1 MSETETTEKNNAPA
15 TATGADDRAA
25 RVRHRFVGALCILA
39 VAVLLWELGDD
50 VPPPNF
56 SDTQTPA
63 TQFPNKDFV
72 QIQTQPP
79 HSQIQTIPT
88 PAPPT
93 HPTPPTRPTQSTPPT
108 HPAPSHPSPSSAQS
122 NQSSSAQSNQSA
134 SDTQPASDIQPAPD
148 GTVPNDD
155 ASAYGADPDGN
166 NTASDIASLNSS
178 ANGADSLAS
187 EAASQSP
194 SENLVQ
200 VGAFQQAE
208 GAEQLA
214 RWLRGDGFEV
224 VVRKDDDGLHRV
236 FSSADP
242 EHLAALGYI
251 SENESPSSPSS
262 SESESPSSSSSPSSS
277 ESKTESDSDSESAS
291 SPFVVQ
297 LGAFSNEKRA
307 REMAAELRAQQFA
320 ARIEPVRRG
329 GETLFRVRVVGLA
342 DRDSAE
348 AMRRRL
354 AEMGHAAAQTM
365 DTR

>member
-1 MSETETTEKNNAPA
+1 MSDTEITEKNGAPA
-15 TATGADDRAA
+15 TAAGADERAA
-25 RVRHRFVGALCILA
+25 QVRHRFVGALCILA

-56 SDTQTPA
+56 SDTQTPVP
-63 TQFPNKDFV
+63 QFPKKDFV
-72 QIQTQPP
+72 QIQTSPP
-79 HSQIQTIPT
+79 PSQIQNI
-88 PAPPT
+88 PAP
-93 HPTPPTRPTQSTPPT
+93 
-108 HPAPSHPSPSSAQS
+108 AQP
-122 NQSSSAQSNQSA
+122 NADNASA
-134 SDTQPASDIQPAPD
+134 SLAPPADNNAATATLAAATLAAATAA
-148 GTVPNDD
+148 TV
-155 ASAYGADPDGN
+155 
-166 NTASDIASLNSS
+166 
-178 ANGADSLAS
+178 SLAP
-187 EAASQSP
+187 EPQTENIP

-200 VGAFQQAE
+200 VGAFQQGE

-262 SESESPSSSSSPSSS
+262 PSSSESESPSSSSSPSSS
-277 ESKTESDSDSESAS
+277 ESKTEYDSDSESAS

-307 REMAAELRAQQFA
+307 REMAAELRAQKFA

>member
-1 MSETETTEKNNAPA
+1 MSDTEITEKNGAPA
-15 TATGADDRAA
+15 TAAGADERAA
-25 RVRHRFVGALCILA
+25 QVRHRFVGALCILA

-56 SDTQTPA
+56 SDTQTPVP
-63 TQFPNKDFV
+63 QFPKKDFV
-72 QIQTQPP
+72 QIQTSPP
-79 HSQIQTIPT
+79 TSQIQNIPAPAQPNADNASASLAPPADNNAATATLAAAT
-88 PAPPT
+88 PA
-93 HPTPPTRPTQSTPPT
+93 TPAT
-108 HPAPSHPSPSSAQS
+108 APEPQIE
-122 NQSSSAQSNQSA
+122 N
-134 SDTQPASDIQPAPD
+134 I
-148 GTVPNDD
+148 
-155 ASAYGADPDGN
+155 
-166 NTASDIASLNSS
+166 
-178 ANGADSLAS
+178 
-187 EAASQSP
+187 P

-200 VGAFQQAE
+200 VGAFQQGE

-242 EHLAALGYI
+242 EHLVALGYI
-251 SENESPSSPSS
+251 SENESPSPPSS

-277 ESKTESDSDSESAS
+277 ESKTESESDSESAS

-307 REMAAELRAQQFA
+307 REMAAELRAKKFA

>member
-1 MSETETTEKNNAPA
+1 MSDTEMTEKNDAPA
-15 TATGADDRAA
+15 TATAADSRAA

-39 VAVLLWELGDD
+39 VAILLWELGDD

-63 TQFPNKDFV
+63 PQFPNKDFV
-72 QIQTQPP
+72 QIQTSPP
-79 HSQIQTIPT
+79 PSQIQNIPAPAQPNADNASASLAPPADNNAATATLAAAT
-88 PAPPT
+88 PA
-93 HPTPPTRPTQSTPPT
+93 
-108 HPAPSHPSPSSAQS
+108 
-122 NQSSSAQSNQSA
+122 
-134 SDTQPASDIQPAPD
+134 
-148 GTVPNDD
+148 
-155 ASAYGADPDGN
+155 
-166 NTASDIASLNSS
+166 TASLDPEPQIENI
-178 ANGADSLAS
+178 
-187 EAASQSP
+187 P

-200 VGAFQQAE
+200 VGAFQQGE

-242 EHLAALGYI
+242 EHLVALGYI
-251 SENESPSSPSS
+251 SENESLSSPSSSENESPSSPSS
-262 SESESPSSSSSPSSS
+262 SESESPSSPSSSENESPSPPSSS

>member
-1 MSETETTEKNNAPA
+1 MSDTEITEKNGAPA
-15 TATGADDRAA
+15 TAAGADDRAA

-56 SDTQTPA
+56 SDTQTPVP
-63 TQFPNKDFV
+63 QFPKKDFV
-72 QIQTQPP
+72 QIQTSPP
-79 HSQIQTIPT
+79 PSQIQNIPA
-88 PAPPT
+88 PAQPNADNASASLAPPT
-93 HPTPPTRPTQSTPPT
+93 DNNAATATLAAATLAVATP
-108 HPAPSHPSPSSAQS
+108 A
-122 NQSSSAQSNQSA
+122 
-134 SDTQPASDIQPAPD
+134 
-148 GTVPNDD
+148 
-155 ASAYGADPDGN
+155 
-166 NTASDIASLNSS
+166 TASLDPEPQIENI
-178 ANGADSLAS
+178 
-187 EAASQSP
+187 P

-200 VGAFQQAE
+200 VGAFQQGE

-262 SESESPSSSSSPSSS
+262 SESESPSSPSSSSSS

>member
-1 MSETETTEKNNAPA
+1 MSDTEITEKNGAPA
-15 TATGADDRAA
+15 TAAGADERAA
-25 RVRHRFVGALCILA
+25 QVRHRFVGALCILA

-56 SDTQTPA
+56 SDTQTPVP
-63 TQFPNKDFV
+63 QFPKKDFV
-72 QIQTQPP
+72 QIQTSPP
-79 HSQIQTIPT
+79 PSQIQNIPAPAQPNADNASASLAPPADNNAATATLAAATLAAAT
-88 PAPPT
+88 PA
-93 HPTPPTRPTQSTPPT
+93 
-108 HPAPSHPSPSSAQS
+108 
-122 NQSSSAQSNQSA
+122 
-134 SDTQPASDIQPAPD
+134 
-148 GTVPNDD
+148 
-155 ASAYGADPDGN
+155 
-166 NTASDIASLNSS
+166 TASLDPEPQIENI
-178 ANGADSLAS
+178 
-187 EAASQSP
+187 P

-251 SENESPSSPSS
+251 SENESPSSPSPSENESPSSPSS

>member
-1 MSETETTEKNNAPA
+1 MSDTEITEKNGAPA
-15 TATGADDRAA
+15 TAAGADERAA
-25 RVRHRFVGALCILA
+25 QVRHRFVGALCILA

-56 SDTQTPA
+56 SDTQTPVP
-63 TQFPNKDFV
+63 QFPKKDFV
-72 QIQTQPP
+72 QIQTSPP
-79 HSQIQTIPT
+79 TSQIQNIPAPAQPNADNASASLAPPADNNAATATLAAATLAATTLAVAT
-88 PAPPT
+88 PA
-93 HPTPPTRPTQSTPPT
+93 
-108 HPAPSHPSPSSAQS
+108 
-122 NQSSSAQSNQSA
+122 
-134 SDTQPASDIQPAPD
+134 
-148 GTVPNDD
+148 
-155 ASAYGADPDGN
+155 
-166 NTASDIASLNSS
+166 TASLDPEPQIENI
-178 ANGADSLAS
+178 
-187 EAASQSP
+187 P
-194 SENLVQ
+194 PENLVQ
-200 VGAFQQAE
+200 VGAFQQGE

-224 VVRKDDDGLHRV
+224 VVRKDNDGLHRV

-242 EHLAALGYI
+242 EHLVALGYI
-251 SENESPSSPSS
+251 SENESLSSPSPSESESPSSPSS

-277 ESKTESDSDSESAS
+277 ESKTESDSDSASAS

-348 AMRRRL
+348 ATRRRL

>member
-1 MSETETTEKNNAPA
+1 MSDTEITEKNGAPA
-15 TATGADDRAA
+15 TAAGADDRAA

-56 SDTQTPA
+56 SDTQTPVP
-63 TQFPNKDFV
+63 QFPKKDFV
-72 QIQTQPP
+72 QIQTSPP
-79 HSQIQTIPT
+79 PSQIQNIPAPAQPNADNASASLAPPADNNAATATLAAATLAVAT
-88 PAPPT
+88 PA
-93 HPTPPTRPTQSTPPT
+93 
-108 HPAPSHPSPSSAQS
+108 
-122 NQSSSAQSNQSA
+122 
-134 SDTQPASDIQPAPD
+134 
-148 GTVPNDD
+148 
-155 ASAYGADPDGN
+155 
-166 NTASDIASLNSS
+166 TASLDPEPQIENI
-178 ANGADSLAS
+178 
-187 EAASQSP
+187 P

-251 SENESPSSPSS
+251 SENESP
-262 SESESPSSSSSPSSS
+262 SSPSSS

>member
-56 SDTQTPA
+56 SDTQTPVP
-63 TQFPNKDFV
+63 QFPKKDFV
-72 QIQTQPP
+72 QIQTSPP
-79 HSQIQTIPT
+79 PSQIQNIPAPAQPNADNASASLAPPADNNAATATLAVAT
-88 PAPPT
+88 PA
-93 HPTPPTRPTQSTPPT
+93 
-108 HPAPSHPSPSSAQS
+108 
-122 NQSSSAQSNQSA
+122 
-134 SDTQPASDIQPAPD
+134 
-148 GTVPNDD
+148 
-155 ASAYGADPDGN
+155 
-166 NTASDIASLNSS
+166 TASLDPEPQIENI
-178 ANGADSLAS
+178 
-187 EAASQSP
+187 P

-224 VVRKDDDGLHRV
+224 VVRKDNDGLHRV

-242 EHLAALGYI
+242 EHLVALGYI
-251 SENESPSSPSS
+251 SENESPSSPSSPSS

-277 ESKTESDSDSESAS
+277 ESKTEFDSDSESAS

>member
-1 MSETETTEKNNAPA
+1 MSDTEITEKNDAPA
-15 TATGADDRAA
+15 TATAADNRAA

-79 HSQIQTIPT
+79 HSQIQTIPAPAQPNADNASASLAPPADNNAATATLAVAT
-88 PAPPT
+88 PA
-93 HPTPPTRPTQSTPPT
+93 
-108 HPAPSHPSPSSAQS
+108 
-122 NQSSSAQSNQSA
+122 
-134 SDTQPASDIQPAPD
+134 
-148 GTVPNDD
+148 
-155 ASAYGADPDGN
+155 
-166 NTASDIASLNSS
+166 TASLDPEPQIENI
-178 ANGADSLAS
+178 
-187 EAASQSP
+187 P

-224 VVRKDDDGLHRV
+224 VVRKDDNGLHRV

-251 SENESPSSPSS
+251 SENESPSSPSPPSS

-307 REMAAELRAQQFA
+307 REMAAELRAQKFA

>member
-1 MSETETTEKNNAPA
+1 MVKLSRGRLPAQSISAPAMSETETTEKNDAPA
-15 TATGADDRAA
+15 TATANDNRAV
-25 RVRHRFVGALCILA
+25 RVRHRFIGALCILA

-50 VPPPNF
+50 VPPPDF

-63 TQFPNKDFV
+63 SQFPKKDFV
-72 QIQTQPP
+72 QIQTAPP
-79 HSQIQTIPT
+79 PSQIQNI
-88 PAPPT
+88 PAP
-93 HPTPPTRPTQSTPPT
+93 TQ
-108 HPAPSHPSPSSAQS
+108 PAQSAQS
-122 NQSSSAQSNQSA
+122 AR
-134 SDTQPASDIQPAPD
+134 PAAPD
-148 GTVPNDD
+148 AAASPVAD
-155 ASAYGADPDGN
+155 ASAPLDSPADN
-166 NTASDIASLNSS
+166 NAATAAIA
-178 ANGADSLAS
+178 APPATVSLALAPEPES
-187 EAASQSP
+187 ESESQTESPP

-214 RWLRGDGFEV
+214 RWLRGDGFQV
-224 VVRKDDDGLHRV
+224 VIRKDNDGFHRV
-236 FSSADP
+236 LSSADP

-251 SENESPSSPSS
+251 SENAEAKTDSEPSPAAQPGAESEPTPSSP
-262 SESESPSSSSSPSSS
+262 
-277 ESKTESDSDSESAS
+277 A

-307 REMAAELRAQQFA
+307 RQMAAELRAQKFP
-320 ARIEPVRRG
+320 ARIEPVQRG

>member
-1 MSETETTEKNNAPA
+1 MSDTEITEKNGAPA
-15 TATGADDRAA
+15 TAAGADDRAA

-122 NQSSSAQSNQSA
+122 NQSA
-134 SDTQPASDIQPAPD
+134 SDTQPASDIQPASD

-214 RWLRGDGFEV
+214 WLLRGDGFEV
-224 VVRKDDDGLHRV
+224 VVRKDNDGLHRV

-242 EHLAALGYI
+242 EHLAALGHI
-251 SENESPSSPSS
+251 SETESPSSPSPSENESPSSPSS
-262 SESESPSSSSSPSSS
+262 SES
-277 ESKTESDSDSESAS
+277 KTESDSESEFAS

-307 REMAAELRAQQFA
+307 RKMAEDLRAQQFA
-320 ARIEPVRRG
+320 ARIEPVQRG
-329 GETLFRVRVVGLA
+329 SETLFRVRVFGLA

-348 AMRRRL
+348 ATRRRL
-354 AEMGHAAAQTM
+354 VEKGYAAAQTM

>member
-15 TATGADDRAA
+15 TAAGADDRAA

-93 HPTPPTRPTQSTPPT
+93 HPTPPTPPA
-108 HPAPSHPSPSSAQS
+108 H
-122 NQSSSAQSNQSA
+122 
-134 SDTQPASDIQPAPD
+134 
-148 GTVPNDD
+148 
-155 ASAYGADPDGN
+155 
-166 NTASDIASLNSS
+166 
-178 ANGADSLAS
+178 
-187 EAASQSP
+187 

-200 VGAFQQAE
+200 VGAFQQEE

-214 RWLRGDGFEV
+214 RLLRGDGFEV
-224 VVRKDDDGLHRV
+224 VMRKDNDGLHRV

-242 EHLAALGYI
+242 EHLAALGHI
-251 SENESPSSPSS
+251 SDTESPSSPSPSENESPSSPSS
-262 SESESPSSSSSPSSS
+262 SESESPSSPSSSSPS
-277 ESKTESDSDSESAS
+277 ESKAESDSESEFAS

-307 REMAAELRAQQFA
+307 RKMAEDLRAQQFA